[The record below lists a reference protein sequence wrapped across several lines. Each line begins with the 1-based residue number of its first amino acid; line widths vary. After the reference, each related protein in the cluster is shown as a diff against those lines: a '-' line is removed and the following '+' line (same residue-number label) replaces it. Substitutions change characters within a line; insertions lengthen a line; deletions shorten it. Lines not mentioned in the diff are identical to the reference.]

1 MGAVIQVERDG
12 EGLQMALLWLLEEAL
27 VRGRIAKAIAAASD
41 HEVARLEAEIPDR
54 ELSPGY
60 FKRAGYLLDLSTQ
73 LELGIPMDPA
83 SFTASDIIGI
93 RAVRSA
99 RAEFEREHPG
109 CPRCGERQDN
119 NVMRVCWA
127 CNTKLR
133 GES

>member
-1 MGAVIQVERDG
+1 MSNVIQVERDG

-27 VRGRIAKAIAAASD
+27 VRGRIAKAVAASSD
-41 HEVARLEAEIPDR
+41 HEVERLEAEIPDR

-73 LELGIPMDPA
+73 LELGIPIDPA
-83 SFTASDIIGI
+83 SITPSDVVGI

-127 CNTKLR
+127 CNYKLR
-133 GES
+133 GDA